1 MKVDKKKLYKEV
13 VLTVKQALEKDDF
26 KNLDEILEF
35 SVGWNLDEDE
45 YMEITDILDEATLYS
60 ELKEAEYKEEA
71 LAMIADFEDE
81 IK

>member
-1 MKVDKKKLYKEV
+1 MKVDKKKLYKEI

-45 YMEITDILDEATLYS
+45 YMEITDILDEATLYA

-71 LAMIADFEDE
+71 LAMIADFEEE